1 MNSNCVI
8 PFHSCSPVVYFYP
21 RLEINKCC
29 DLFVSTWYTEHVYK
43 FHSKDWQDSW
53 SKGLNLAISI
63 TFFFLQQ
70 CISSGCSSLRCVYY
84 LRILYKWVLSS
95 LLVSAD
101 NKKACSESRSCT
113 QKPAAKEG
121 EHQLLGNWNF
131 SAVTFPSSWQLNNCQ
146 YAIGLYSA
154 AWEQQAEACS
164 DGTGHAASPFPGRLT
179 TLYFAFWPLT
189 EHVNQWNLKFWTPV

>member
-1 MNSNCVI
+1 MLWLVR
-8 PFHSCSPVVYFYP
+8 VYLVHRTCLQVP
-21 RLEINKCC
+21 LQRLARLLIQRSQSGYFNY
-29 DLFVSTWYTEHVYK
+29 L
-43 FHSKDWQDSW
+43 
-53 SKGLNLAISI
+53 
-63 TFFFLQQ
+63 FFLQQ

-101 NKKACSESRSCT
+101 NKKACSESRSCS
-113 QKPAAKEG
+113 QKSAAKEG

-164 DGTGHAASPFPGRLT
+164 DGTGHAASPFPGTLYT
-179 TLYFAFWPLT
+179 TLVLLPSD
-189 EHVNQWNLKFWTPV
+189 

>member
-1 MNSNCVI
+1 MNRSCVN
-8 PFHSCSPVVYFYP
+8 PFHTC
-21 RLEINKCC
+21 
-29 DLFVSTWYTEHVYK
+29 LFVPVYSISLLQNMATSSTPKTEKTLDPKV
-43 FHSKDWQDSW
+43 
-53 SKGLNLAISI
+53 SI
-63 TFFFLQQ
+63 WLFQLPFLQQ
-70 CISSGCSSLRCVYY
+70 CISSGCVCC
-84 LRILYKWVLSS
+84 LRILDKWVLSS

-164 DGTGHAASPFPGRLT
+164 DGTGHAASPFPGTLT
-179 TLYFAFWPLT
+179 TPVYFAFWPLT
-189 EHVNQWNLKFWTPV
+189 EHLN

>member
-1 MNSNCVI
+1 MASTKCTLYMFFISAWCNAPRWTEVVLIHFTPVYLYLFI
-8 PFHSCSPVVYFYP
+8 PFHCCRTWLQVPLQKLKRLLIQRSLSGYFNYLFYSSAYP
-21 RLEINKCC
+21 QGVCC
-29 DLFVSTWYTEHVYK
+29 
-43 FHSKDWQDSW
+43 
-53 SKGLNLAISI
+53 
-63 TFFFLQQ
+63 
-70 CISSGCSSLRCVYY
+70 
-84 LRILYKWVLSS
+84 LRILDKWVLSS